1 MNLELIYV
9 DSEEFSFEELLAKKR
24 GLYGL
29 RFEVET
35 PKSPL
40 ENVFRPAFE
49 IAHQSP
55 ENVFKPK
62 VETKRS
68 PMEEKPIVRR
78 SPLQQKPIA
87 RTPSPQH
94 SPVPQKK
101 LDSDGD
107 DIVYIPLRGTYRLV
121 KLLTLR

>member
-1 MNLELIYV
+1 VNLELIYV

-29 RFEVET
+29 KFEVET

-40 ENVFRPAFE
+40 ENVFRPTFE

-55 ENVFKPK
+55 ENSFKPK

-68 PMEEKPIVRR
+68 PMGEKPIVRG
-78 SPLQQKPIA
+78 SPLQQKLVA

-94 SPVPQKK
+94 SPAPQEK
-101 LDSDGD
+101 LEFDGD
-107 DIVYIPLRGTYRLV
+107 DVVYMPIRGTYPVSEGPNL
-121 KLLTLR
+121 

>member
-29 RFEVET
+29 KFEVET

-40 ENVFRPAFE
+40 ENVFRPASE
-49 IAHQSP
+49 ISHQSP

-62 VETKRS
+62 SDTKRS
-68 PMEEKPIVRR
+68 TMEKPIVRR
-78 SPLQQKPIA
+78 SPLQQKPTA
-87 RTPSPQH
+87 KTPSPVA
-94 SPVPQKK
+94 SPAAQEKVE
-101 LDSDGD
+101 SNGD
-107 DIVYIPLRGTYRLV
+107 DVVYMPIRGMYIYQTH
-121 KLLTLR
+121 

>member
-1 MNLELIYV
+1 VNLELIYI

-29 RFEVET
+29 KFEVEA

-62 VETKRS
+62 SDIKRS
-68 PMEEKPIVRR
+68 PIQKPIVRR
-78 SPLQQKPIA
+78 SPLQQKSIA
-87 RTPSPQH
+87 KTPSQIS
-94 SPVPQKK
+94 SPAARDNVE
-101 LDSDGD
+101 SVGD
-107 DIVYIPLRGTYRLV
+107 DVVYMPIRGTYIYQ
-121 KLLTLR
+121 TH